1 MSIHCNIYLPITLT
15 ILNNHT
21 IYFQTLLA
29 VDGSGVRQRSL
40 PGITLTKWRAARK
53 APARSRGLAAHD
65 GADGLRWRAREKSD
79 YKRVPGD
86 KHNNGD
92 QPDRQ
97 GNYPPRPSDQPEKL
111 GDGQDKRHQAEECE
125 RVSVQAQTHV
135 HDPRADESAHPFGF
149 LRLDDMTSGRC

>member
-53 APARSRGLAAHD
+53 APTEAGAKFTGYIDGRRCGLPPWLGCLAFRPVLANHGSTTGRGP
-65 GADGLRWRAREKSD
+65 
-79 YKRVPGD
+79 VMP
-86 KHNNGD
+86 
-92 QPDRQ
+92 
-97 GNYPPRPSDQPEKL
+97 
-111 GDGQDKRHQAEECE
+111 
-125 RVSVQAQTHV
+125 
-135 HDPRADESAHPFGF
+135 
-149 LRLDDMTSGRC
+149 